1 MTHDGFHGYMP
12 RSIYL
17 AVYPSVRFYTFHTSS
32 FAKVPDR
39 ILILSFCQL
48 QNVRMMLTIV
58 TLDDGDDDD
67 DAGFVMLGSNVAI
80 IFLSLYVHTVISN
93 ILCFKT

>member
-17 AVYPSVRFYTFHTSS
+17 SVYPSVRFYTFRTSS

-58 TLDDGDDDD
+58 TLDGDADD
-67 DAGFVMLGSNVAI
+67 DAGFVMLWFECGHYIFI
-80 IFLSLYVHTVISN
+80 IVCTYGYQ
-93 ILCFKT
+93 